1 MRIPFFLSIF
11 LIPICSILLGF
22 SIFLVFG
29 QCLDDQK
36 DLLLQ
41 LNNSLQFDIASST
54 KLRYWNQ
61 SFDCCL
67 WQGVNCSSEGRVT
80 ELDLSSESIKGG
92 LDNSSSLFSLHHLQI
107 LSLAYNNFNYSQIPS
122 GFDKLT
128 NLRHLNLSNAGFAGQ
143 IPIELSSL
151 RRLVILD
158 LSTLY
163 FPSETPPLK
172 LENPNLEMLVQNF
185 TELIELHLDGVNIS
199 EQGNEWCGALSSS
212 LTNLRV
218 LSLSNCNLLGPLD
231 PSLLKLQSLS
241 SIRLDNNN
249 LSAAVPDFFANFT
262 NLMSLRLSYS
272 GLFDT
277 FPEKIFQ
284 VPTLEVLDLSNNA
297 RLHGSLPDFPQNG
310 YLRTLVLSHTN
321 FSGKL
326 PHSIGNLTMLS
337 RMDFSSCNFSG
348 SIPTTMSNL
357 IQLLYLDMS
366 SNNFIGPIPSFSK
379 AKNLSQIN
387 LSHNDLT
394 SQITS
399 THWQELKNLVNLDL
413 RYNSLNGSIPAPL
426 FSHSSLRTL
435 QLSNN
440 QFSGELNQ
448 FPNISSNVLEYLDLS
463 SNNLEG
469 SIPVSVFDLRG
480 LKILSLSSNNFNG
493 SFKLN
498 MIEQLRNLSNL
509 DLSYNNLSIE
519 YNRTDSPSPSF
530 PNITTLKLASSNLK
544 VFPDFLRNQS
554 KLTVLDLSDNEIGGE
569 IPNWIWK
576 LPFLRHLNLSF
587 NNLASLE
594 VSSLNVSSL
603 SILDIR
609 SNRLQGQLPVLPP
622 SATYLDFSRNN
633 FSSVIPANIGVF
645 LSYAYFF
652 SLSSNKFKGS
662 IPASICNATYLQVLD
677 LSNNSFSGMIPECLV
692 GMSTTLGVLNLG
704 RNNLHGMVP
713 DTFSDNCGLQT
724 LDLNGN
730 QLVGHIPK
738 SLANCTRLEVF
749 NIGNNHIEDIF
760 PCHLKNA
767 SVLRVLVL
775 RSNNFSRSLGCP
787 GHNATWP
794 MLQILDVASN
804 NFSGEIPIKC
814 IYTWKAMLKTEDET
828 ESELNHLRFKVLRF
842 GNFYYQDAV
851 TVTVK
856 GLSMEFV
863 KILTLITSIDVSCN
877 NFVGQIPEAFGGLS
891 SLYVLNLSHNAL
903 SGHIPKSVANL
914 TQLESLDLSSN
925 KLTGEIPIQIAE
937 NLIFLSFLNLSFN
950 ELVGPIPMIK
960 QFSTFLESSYVGNKG
975 LCGFP
980 LEKTCNAGGTPP
992 SAAPKSPET
1001 TSYMLIG
1008 FDWQFILTGLGFGVG
1023 AALFV
1028 APLMF
1033 WEKGRRW
1040 YNDSTDKIIL
1050 VILTMMGLSYTG
1062 SKDGKLEAEE
1072 DIEDDS
1078 IEGYDDEDETENDE
1092 FRGRYCVF
1100 CSKLDISR
1108 KRVIHDPKC
1117 ICRSSP
1123 MISSSSSTSSSSS

>member
-11 LIPICSILLGF
+11 LIPICSILPGF

-67 WQGVNCSSEGRVT
+67 WQGVNCSREGRVIW
-80 ELDLSSESIKGG
+80 LDLSSETISGG
-92 LDNSSSLFSLHHLQI
+92 LDNSSSLFSLQYLQN
-107 LSLAYNNFNYSQIPS
+107 LSLAYNKFNYSQIPS
-122 GFDKLT
+122 GFEKLT
-128 NLRHLNLSNAGFAGQ
+128 NLSHLNLSNAGFAGQ

-163 FPSETPPLK
+163 FPSEIPPLK

-231 PSLLKLQSLS
+231 PSLLNLQSLS

-262 NLMSLRLSYS
+262 NLTSLRLSSS
-272 GLFDT
+272 GLFHL

-284 VPTLEVLDLSNNA
+284 VPTLEVLDLSNNLQL
-297 RLHGSLPDFPQNG
+297 RGSLPDFRQNG
-310 YLRTLVLSHTN
+310 YLRILVLSHTN

-337 RMDFSSCNFSG
+337 RMDFSNCNFSG
-348 SIPTTMSNL
+348 SIPTTMANL
-357 IQLLYLDMS
+357 TQLLYLDMS
-366 SNNFIGPIPSFSK
+366 SNNFTGPIPSFSK
-379 AKNLSQIN
+379 AKNLTQII

-394 SQITS
+394 GQITS

-413 RYNSLNGSIPAPL
+413 SYNSLNGSIPASL
-426 FSHSSLRTL
+426 FSHLSLQTL

-440 QFSGELNQ
+440 HFSGQLNL
-448 FPNISSNVLEYLDLS
+448 FSNISNVLHVLDLS

-469 SIPVSVFDLRG
+469 AIPVSVFDLRG

-509 DLSYNNLSIE
+509 DLSYNSLLSE
-519 YNRTDSPSPSF
+519 YDRTDSPSPSF
-530 PNITTLKLASSNLK
+530 PNITTLKLASSKLK

-576 LPFLRHLNLSF
+576 LPVLLQLNLSF
-587 NNLASLE
+587 NNLVSLE
-594 VSSLNVSSL
+594 GSSLNVSSL
-603 SILDIR
+603 TILDIH
-609 SNRLQGQLPVLPP
+609 SNRLQGQLSVLPP

-633 FSSVIPANIGVF
+633 FSSVIPDNIGVF
-645 LSYAYFF
+645 ISYAYFF

-662 IPASICNATYLQVLD
+662 IPASICNATYLRVLD
-677 LSNNSFSGMIPECLV
+677 LSNNSFSGMIPNCLV

-704 RNNLHGMVP
+704 RNNLHGIVP

-775 RSNNFSRSLGCP
+775 RSNNFSKSLGCP
-787 GHNATWP
+787 GHSATWP

-804 NFSGEIPIKC
+804 SFTGNLPIKC
-814 IYTWKAMLKTEDET
+814 FHTWKAMLKTEDET
-828 ESELNHLRFKVLRF
+828 ESELNHLRFKFLGF

-851 TVTVK
+851 TITVK
-856 GLSMEFV
+856 GFNLEFV
-863 KILTLITSIDVSCN
+863 KILTLFTSIDVSCN
-877 NFVGQIPEAFGGLS
+877 NLEGQIPEAFGGLS

-903 SGHIPKSVANL
+903 SEHIPKSLANL
-914 TQLESLDLSSN
+914 TQLESLDLSRN
-925 KLTGEIPIQIAE
+925 KLTGEIPMQLAE
-937 NLIFLSFLNLSFN
+937 SLTFLSFLDLSFN
-950 ELVGPIPMIK
+950 ELVGQIPIGY
-960 QFSTFLESSYVGNKG
+960 QFSTFSESSYVGNKG
-975 LCGFP
+975 LCGSP
-980 LEKTCNAGGTPP
+980 LKKICNAGGTPP

-1078 IEGYDDEDETENDE
+1078 IEDYDDEDGTENEE